1 MRSHSYINSI
11 RVIIDEYDGEMPLAP
26 WLKHFFRTDKKFGSK
41 DRKTIGHACYCYY
54 RLGNAFAQ
62 TPFTERLF
70 MALFLAST
78 EANLILRE
86 QRPDWNDRVTLSL
99 SEKIDFIKAHN
110 EINFLF
116 PWKDSLSN
124 EINKEE
130 FNLSFLIQPDLFLR
144 IRPRKK
150 DRVLK
155 KLDQAQVSY
164 NLINEDA
171 VRLSNSTKIEDI
183 LSLDEEIVIQD
194 LNSQNVLNPLKQIF
208 PKEKQFREWDCCAAS
223 GGKSIL
229 LHDHYPAAQITVSD
243 VRESILTNLRNRFKR
258 AGINNYSQFVADI
271 SAPDFHHKKNYDLII
286 CDAPC
291 SGSGTW
297 GRTPEQIRF
306 FKKEK
311 IEHYTTLQKKIA
323 ANAAKHVKTG
333 GYFLYITCS
342 VFTCENEEVVQYI
355 QQETGLQ
362 PKNIHYFKGYNQK
375 ADTLF
380 TALFAN
386 H

>member
-171 VRLSNSTKIEDI
+171 VRLSNSTKIDDI

-194 LNSQNVLNPLKQIF
+194 LNS
-208 PKEKQFREWDCCAAS
+208 
-223 GGKSIL
+223 
-229 LHDHYPAAQITVSD
+229 
-243 VRESILTNLRNRFKR
+243 
-258 AGINNYSQFVADI
+258 
-271 SAPDFHHKKNYDLII
+271 
-286 CDAPC
+286 
-291 SGSGTW
+291 
-297 GRTPEQIRF
+297 
-306 FKKEK
+306 
-311 IEHYTTLQKKIA
+311 
-323 ANAAKHVKTG
+323 
-333 GYFLYITCS
+333 
-342 VFTCENEEVVQYI
+342 
-355 QQETGLQ
+355 
-362 PKNIHYFKGYNQK
+362 
-375 ADTLF
+375 
-380 TALFAN
+380 
-386 H
+386 